1 MEDDDAREESI
12 RELEKLIVLCLWNEK
27 GRVVRSRNS
36 QVISVELEMLRL
48 VCY

>member
-1 MEDDDAREESI
+1 MQ
-12 RELEKLIVLCLWNEK
+12 EKNPSENWKSLWNEK

-36 QVISVELEMLRL
+36 EVISVELEMLRL